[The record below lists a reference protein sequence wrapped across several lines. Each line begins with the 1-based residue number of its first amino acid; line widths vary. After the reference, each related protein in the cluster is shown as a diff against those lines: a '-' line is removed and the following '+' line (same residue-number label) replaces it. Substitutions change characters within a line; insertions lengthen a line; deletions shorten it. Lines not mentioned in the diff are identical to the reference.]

1 MPTLTAASNDG
12 YIRSVGTSRTYW
24 AGARD
29 ATSGTSA
36 SSTATRYQF
45 AVLVRVIGSGAST
58 TNNMFRSYFYFDC
71 SGITSTVSSA
81 TLKLFG
87 YTNNSGDVIAVK
99 ASAPNTDGSTALA
112 VGDWDAIPGFAAGQ
126 TMAGNVTDY
135 SAEVT
140 SWSTSAYNSITLNA
154 SALADLQ
161 SLNAFQV
168 CLVNYD
174 YDYLNVTPSSG
185 VYDRNGLYYQD
196 YSGTGTDPIIEY
208 TLATSAGI
216 AKMND
221 VPVANIGDFNDIA
234 KANIAKINDIDMT

>member
-12 YIRSVGTSRTYW
+12 YIRSIGTSRTYW
-24 AGARD
+24 TGARD

-36 SSTATRYQF
+36 SSTAQRYAF
-45 AVLVRVIGSGAST
+45 AVLVRVTGTGAST

-71 SGITSTVSSA
+71 SGITSAVSSA
-81 TLKLFG
+81 TLKIYG
-87 YTNNSGDVIAVK
+87 YSYNSGDIIAVK

-126 TMAGNVTDY
+126 SMAGNVTDY
-135 SAEVT
+135 SAEVS
-140 SWSTSAYNSITLNA
+140 SWSTVGYNSITLNA

-161 SLNAFQV
+161 NNNAFQV

-174 YDYLNVTPSSG
+174 YDYLNVAPSTG
-185 VYDRNGLYYQD
+185 VLAANGLYFQD

-208 TLATSAGI
+208 TLGDPALASINGVAAGDI
-216 AKMND
+216 SRVQG
-221 VPVANIGDFNDIA
+221 VPEYDIA
-234 KANIAKINDIDMT
+234 SINGVDLP